1 MANLKFFRSATAP
14 AAAELGAIWFDS
26 TNKLLKVKN
35 ATDWEVY
42 DGGRN
47 VTDATFVNGLLTITK
62 ASGENVTLD
71 FKDVASASQTMKAFE
86 ALDTAV
92 ETAQSTANTGV
103 ANAATAKSAAEAA
116 QTTADSKIASV
127 TGDATVKA
135 ETVDHAVTLS
145 LATSDKG
152 NVKFTKDTDGLSANV
167 TIPAATVTGI
177 AADDKVLSLTD
188 KLVSATVSLEYGDA
202 VSEAL
207 TGKKAIKLLGKNG
220 TLISEIDASEF
231 IKDGMLDTVELV
243 KNPEGQTV
251 GTYLKLTWNTDSGKS
266 DPMFINVTDLID
278 VYTAGGGLNLN
289 GKEFSVNTD
298 TIATVEKATELA
310 NNAETAAKTHANGLK
325 ETIDAYTVNGKK
337 LSESPVVLDGSMIAV
352 GGTGA
357 HKTENLDTTVEDIY
371 GKISDAAAGG
381 VLSFGGQS
389 GDITLATAGTDNG
402 DVNLTM
408 TGKALSAS
416 IVGLGS
422 AAFTESSEYDTSGA
436 AAAVLGKSTDASTEK
451 TVYGAIALAN
461 EKATPSLVDE
471 KITAAGNNYATS
483 AQGTKADN
491 ALQLVSAS
499 GDDYITASAGAKAGN
514 SQTITVSTNV
524 QAVSSASASAKGL
537 AEASDVKNYVDNY
550 VSTTLAWASFE

>member
-26 TNKLLKVKN
+26 ANKLLKVKN

-47 VTDATFVNGLLTITK
+47 VIDATFVEGLLTITK
-62 ASGENVTLD
+62 ASGENVTLN

-92 ETAQSTANTGV
+92 KSAQSTADTGVKNAATAQSTA
-103 ANAATAKSAAEAA
+103 EAA
-116 QTTADSKIASV
+116 KTTADSKIASV
-127 TGDATVKA
+127 TGDTTVKA

-152 NVKFTKDTDGLSANV
+152 NVKFTQDTDGLSANV
-167 TIPAATVTGI
+167 TIPAATVTGV
-177 AADDKVLSLTD
+177 AANDKVLSLTN
-188 KLVSATVSLEYGDA
+188 KLVSATVGLGYGDA
-202 VSEAL
+202 TTEAL
-207 TGKKAIKLLGKNG
+207 NGKKAIKLLGKDG
-220 TLISEIDASEF
+220 VVISEIDASAF
-231 IKDGMLDTVELV
+231 IKDGMIQSVAFDTKTKHV
-243 KNPEGQTV
+243 TI
-251 GTYLKLTWNTDSGKS
+251 TFNTAAGKE
-266 DPMFINVTDLID
+266 PID
-278 VYTAGGGLNLN
+278 VDLSTLVDTYKAGTGLSLAND
-289 GKEFSVNTD
+289 GTFSVNTT

-310 NNAETAAKTHANGLK
+310 NAAELAAKTHANGLK
-325 ETIDAYTVNGKK
+325 ETIDAYTVNGKT
-337 LSESPVVLDGSMIAV
+337 LSGSPIILDGSMIAV

-357 HKTENLDTTVEDIY
+357 HKTANLDTTVEDIY
-371 GKISDAAAGG
+371 DKISDAAAGG

-389 GDITLATAGTDNG
+389 GDITLATAGTKNG
-402 DVNLTM
+402 DVNLKM

-422 AAFTESSEYDTSGA
+422 AAFTESSAYDAHGA
-436 AAAVLGKSTDASTEK
+436 AADVLGKSTDASTKK

-471 KITAAGNNYATS
+471 KITAAGTKYATA

-491 ALQLVSAS
+491 ALQSVSAS
-499 GDDYITASAGAKAGN
+499 GDDYITASAGAKANN
-514 SQTITVSTNV
+514 SQAITVSTKV

-537 AEASDVKNYVDNY
+537 AEASDVKNYVDNH

>member
-26 TNKLLKVKN
+26 ASKLLKVKN

-47 VTDATFVNGLLTITK
+47 VIDATFANGLLTITK

-71 FKDVASASQTMKAFE
+71 FKDVASASQTMKAFKE
-86 ALDTAV
+86 LDTAV
-92 ETAQSTANTGV
+92 KNAQSKADTGV
-103 ANAATAKSAAEAA
+103 ANAATAQSAAEAA

-127 TGDATVKA
+127 TGDTTVKA
-135 ETVDHAVTLS
+135 ETSVDHAVTLS
-145 LATSDKG
+145 LATSNKG
-152 NVKFTKDTDGLSANV
+152 NVKFTQDADGLSANV
-167 TIPAATVTGI
+167 TIPAATVTGV
-177 AADDKVLSLTD
+177 AANDKVLSLTN
-188 KLVSATVSLEYGDA
+188 KLVSATVGLDYGDA
-202 VSEAL
+202 TTEAL
-207 TGKKAIKLLGKNG
+207 NGKKAIKLVGKEG
-220 TLISEIDASEF
+220 VVISEIDASAF
-231 IKDGMLDTVELV
+231 IKDGMIQSVLFDTKTKHV
-243 KNPEGQTV
+243 TI
-251 GTYLKLTWNTDSGKS
+251 TFNTDAGSQ
-266 DPMFINVTDLID
+266 PID
-278 VYTAGGGLNLN
+278 VDLSTLVDTYKAGTGLSLAND
-289 GKEFSVNTD
+289 GTFSVNTT

-310 NNAETAAKTHANGLK
+310 NAAEQAAKTHANGLK
-325 ETIDAYTVNGKK
+325 ETIDAYTINGKR
-337 LSESPVVLDGSMIAV
+337 LSESPIVLDGSMIAV

-357 HKTENLDTTVEDIY
+357 HKTANLDTTVEDIY

-389 GDITLATAGTDNG
+389 GDITLATATKNG
-402 DVNLTM
+402 DVNFKM

-422 AAFTESSEYDTSGA
+422 AAFTESSAYDTKGA
-436 AAAVLGKSTDASTEK
+436 AAAVLGKSTDTSTKK

-471 KITAAGNNYATS
+471 KITAAGTKYATA

-491 ALQLVSAS
+491 ALQSVSAS

-537 AEASDVKNYVDNY
+537 AEASDVKNYVDNH

>member
-26 TNKLLKVKN
+26 ASKLLKVKN
-35 ATDWEVY
+35 ANDWEVY

-92 ETAQSTANTGV
+92 KNAQSKADTGV
-103 ANAATAKSAAEAA
+103 ANAATAQSAAEAA

-127 TGDATVKA
+127 TGDIIVKA
-135 ETVDHAVTLS
+135 ETSDHAVTLS

-167 TIPAATVTGI
+167 TIPAATVTGV
-177 AADDKVLSLTD
+177 AADDKVLSLTN
-188 KLVSATVSLEYGDA
+188 KLVSATVGLDYGDA
-202 VSEAL
+202 TTEAL
-207 TGKKAIKLLGKNG
+207 NGKKAIKLVGKEG
-220 TLISEIDASEF
+220 VVISEIDASAF
-231 IKDGMLDTVELV
+231 IKDGMIQSVAFDTKTKHV
-243 KNPEGQTV
+243 TI
-251 GTYLKLTWNTDSGKS
+251 TFNTDAGSK
-266 DPMFINVTDLID
+266 PID
-278 VYTAGGGLNLN
+278 VDLSTLVDTYKAGTGLSLAND
-289 GKEFSVNTD
+289 GTFSVNTT
-298 TIATVEKATELA
+298 TIATVENATTLA
-310 NNAETAAKTHANGLK
+310 NNAETAAKTHANQLK
-325 ETIDAYTVNGKK
+325 ETIDAYTVNGKTI
-337 LSESPVVLDGSMIAV
+337 SENPVLDGSMIAV

-357 HKTENLDTTVEDIY
+357 HKTANLDTTVEDIY
-371 GKISDAAAGG
+371 DKISDAAAGG

-389 GDITLATAGTDNG
+389 GDITLATAGTKNG
-402 DVNLTM
+402 DVNLKM

-422 AAFTESSEYDTSGA
+422 AAFTESSAYDTSGA
-436 AAAVLGKSTDASTEK
+436 AAAVLGKSTDKSTEK

-461 EKATPSLVDE
+461 EKATPGLVDE
-471 KITAAGNNYATS
+471 KITAAGTKYATA

-491 ALQLVSAS
+491 ALQSVSAS

-537 AEASDVKNYVDNY
+537 AEASDVKNYVDNH

>member
-47 VTDATFVNGLLTITK
+47 VIDATFVEGLLTITK
-62 ASGENVTLD
+62 ASGENVTLN

-92 ETAQSTANTGV
+92 KNAQSTAETGV
-103 ANAATAKSAAEAA
+103 ANAATAQSAAEAA

-127 TGDATVKA
+127 TGDTTVKA
-135 ETVDHAVTLS
+135 ETSVDHAVTLS

-152 NVKFTKDTDGLSANV
+152 NVKFTKDADGLSANV
-167 TIPAATVTGI
+167 TIPAATVTGV
-177 AADDKVLSLTD
+177 AANDKVLSLTN
-188 KLVSATVSLEYGDA
+188 KLVSATIGLDYGDA
-202 VSEAL
+202 TTEAL
-207 TGKKAIKLLGKNG
+207 KNKKAIKLVGKEG
-220 TLISEIDASEF
+220 VVISEIDASAF
-231 IKDGMLDTVELV
+231 IKDGMIQSVAFDTKTKHV
-243 KNPEGQTV
+243 TI
-251 GTYLKLTWNTDSGKS
+251 TFNTDAGREA
-266 DPMFINVTDLID
+266 ID
-278 VYTAGGGLNLN
+278 VDLSTLVDTYKAGTGLSLAND
-289 GKEFSVNTD
+289 GTFSVNTT
-298 TIATVEKATELA
+298 TIATVEKANELA
-310 NNAETAAKTHANGLK
+310 NAAEQAAKTHANGLK
-325 ETIDAYTVNGKK
+325 ENIDAYTVNGKPI
-337 LSESPVVLDGSMIAV
+337 SESPVLDGSMIAV

-357 HKTENLDTTVEDIY
+357 HKTANLDTTVEDIY

-389 GDITLATAGTDNG
+389 GDITLATAGTNDG
-402 DVNLTM
+402 DVNLKM

-422 AAFTESSEYDTSGA
+422 AAFTESSAYDTSGA
-436 AAAVLGKSTDASTEK
+436 AAAVLGKSTDKSTEK

-461 EKATPSLVDE
+461 EKATPGLVDE
-471 KITAAGNNYATS
+471 KITAAGTKYATS

-491 ALQLVSAS
+491 ALQSVSAS

-537 AEASDVKNYVDNY
+537 AEASDVKNYVDNH

>member
-26 TNKLLKVKN
+26 ASKLLKVKN

-47 VTDATFVNGLLTITK
+47 VIDATFVEGLLTITK

-92 ETAQSTANTGV
+92 KNAQSRADTGV
-103 ANAATAKSAAEAA
+103 TNAATAQSAAEAA

-127 TGDATVKA
+127 TGDTTVKA

-152 NVKFTKDTDGLSANV
+152 NVKFTQDTDGLSANV
-167 TIPAATVTGI
+167 TIPAATVTGV
-177 AADDKVLSLTD
+177 AAGDKVLSLTN
-188 KLVSATVSLEYGDA
+188 KLVSATVGLDYGDA
-202 VSEAL
+202 TTEAL
-207 TGKKAIKLLGKNG
+207 NGKKAIKLVGKEG
-220 TLISEIDASEF
+220 VVISEIDASAF
-231 IKDGMLDTVELV
+231 IKDGMIQSVAFDTKTKHV
-243 KNPEGQTV
+243 TI
-251 GTYLKLTWNTDSGKS
+251 TFNTDAGAK
-266 DPMFINVTDLID
+266 PID
-278 VYTAGGGLNLN
+278 VDLSTLVDTYKAGTGLSLAQD
-289 GKEFSVNTD
+289 GTFSVNTT
-298 TIATVEKATELA
+298 TIATVQKAAELA
-310 NNAETAAKTHANGLK
+310 NTAETTAKTHANGLK

-337 LSESPVVLDGSMIAV
+337 LSESPIVLDGSMIAV

-357 HKTENLDTTVEDIY
+357 HKTANLDTTVEDIY

-389 GDITLATAGTDNG
+389 GDITLATAGTKNG
-402 DVNLTM
+402 DVNLKM

-422 AAFTESSEYDTSGA
+422 AAFTESSAYDTHGA
-436 AAAVLGKSTDASTEK
+436 AAAVLGKSTDASTKK

-491 ALQLVSAS
+491 ALQSVSAS

-537 AEASDVKNYVDNY
+537 AEASDVKNYVDNH

>member
-47 VTDATFVNGLLTITK
+47 VIDATFVEGLLTITK

-71 FKDVASASQTMKAFE
+71 FKDVASASQTMKAFK

-92 ETAQSTANTGV
+92 KDAQSTADTGV
-103 ANAATAKSAAEAA
+103 ANAATAQSAAEAA

-127 TGDATVKA
+127 TGDTTVKA
-135 ETVDHAVTLS
+135 ETVNHAVTLS

-152 NVKFTKDTDGLSANV
+152 NVKFTQDTDGLSANV
-167 TIPAATVTGI
+167 TIPAATVTGV
-177 AADDKVLSLTD
+177 ASDDKVLSLTD
-188 KLVSATVSLEYGDA
+188 KLVSATVRLDYGDA
-202 VSEAL
+202 TTEAL
-207 TGKKAIKLLGKNG
+207 NGHKAIKLVGKEG
-220 TLISEIDASEF
+220 VVISEIDASAF
-231 IKDGMLDTVELV
+231 IKDGMIQSVLFDTKTKHV
-243 KNPEGQTV
+243 TI
-251 GTYLKLTWNTDSGKS
+251 TFNTDAGREA
-266 DPMFINVTDLID
+266 ID
-278 VYTAGGGLNLN
+278 VDLSTLVDTYKAGTGLSLAQD
-289 GKEFSVNTD
+289 GTFSVNTT
-298 TIATVEKATELA
+298 TIATVEKATDLA
-310 NNAETAAKTHANGLK
+310 NAAETAAKTHANGLK
-325 ETIDAYTVNGKK
+325 EAIDAYTVNGKPI
-337 LSESPVVLDGSMIAV
+337 SGSPVLNGSMIAV

-357 HKTENLDTTVEDIY
+357 HKTANLDTTVEDIY

-389 GDITLATAGTDNG
+389 GDITLATAGTNNG
-402 DVNLTM
+402 DVNLKM
-408 TGKALSAS
+408 IGKALSAS

-422 AAFTESSEYDTSGA
+422 AAFTESSAYDAKGA
-436 AAAVLGKSTDASTEK
+436 AADVLGKSTDASTEK

-461 EKATPSLVDE
+461 EKATPGLVDE
-471 KITAAGNNYATS
+471 KIAAAGNNYATS

-491 ALQLVSAS
+491 ALQSISAS
-499 GDDYITASAGAKAGN
+499 GDAYITASAGAKAGN
-514 SQTITVSTNV
+514 SQAITVSTNV

-537 AEASDVKNYVDNY
+537 AEASDVKNYVDNH

>member
-71 FKDVASASQTMKAFE
+71 FKDVASASQTMKAFKE
-86 ALDTAV
+86 LDTAV
-92 ETAQSTANTGV
+92 KNAQSTAETGV
-103 ANAATAKSAAEAA
+103 TNAATAQSAAEAA

-127 TGDATVKA
+127 TGDTTVKA

-152 NVKFTKDTDGLSANV
+152 NVKFTQDKDGLSANV
-167 TIPAATVTGI
+167 TIPAATVTGV
-177 AADDKVLSLTD
+177 AANDKVLSLTD
-188 KLVSATVSLEYGDA
+188 KLVSATIGLDYGNA
-202 VSEAL
+202 TTEAL
-207 TGKKAIKLLGKNG
+207 NGKKAIKLLGKEG
-220 TLISEIDASEF
+220 VVISEIDASAF
-231 IKDGMLDTVELV
+231 IKDGMIQSVAFDT
-243 KNPEGQTV
+243 QTKHV
-251 GTYLKLTWNTDSGKS
+251 TITFNTAAGRQ
-266 DPMFINVTDLID
+266 PID
-278 VYTAGGGLNLN
+278 VDLSTLVDTYKAGTGLSLAND
-289 GKEFSVNTD
+289 GTFSVNTT
-298 TIATVEKATELA
+298 TIATVEKANELA
-310 NNAETAAKTHANGLK
+310 NAAEQAAKTHANGLK
-325 ETIDAYTVNGKK
+325 ETIDAYTVNGKR

-357 HKTENLDTTVEDIY
+357 HKTANLDTTVEDIY

-389 GDITLATAGTDNG
+389 GDITLATAGTENG

-422 AAFTESSEYDTSGA
+422 AAFTESSAYDTKGA
-436 AAAVLGKSTDASTEK
+436 AADVLGKSTDTSTKK

-471 KITAAGNNYATS
+471 KITAAGTKYATA

-491 ALQLVSAS
+491 ALQSVSAS

-514 SQTITVSTNV
+514 SQTITVSTKV

-537 AEASDVKNYVDNY
+537 AEASDVKNYVDNH

>member
-26 TNKLLKVKN
+26 ASKLLKVKN

-47 VTDATFVNGLLTITK
+47 VIDATFVNGLLTITK

-71 FKDVASASQTMKAFE
+71 FKDVASASQTMKAFKE
-86 ALDTAV
+86 LDTAV
-92 ETAQSTANTGV
+92 KNAKSTADTGV
-103 ANAATAKSAAEAA
+103 ANAATAQSAAEAA

-127 TGDATVKA
+127 TGDTTVKA

-152 NVKFTKDTDGLSANV
+152 NVKFTKDADGLSANV
-167 TIPAATVTGI
+167 TIPAATVTGV
-177 AADDKVLSLTD
+177 AANDKVLSLTN
-188 KLVSATVSLEYGDA
+188 KLVSATVGLDYGDA
-202 VSEAL
+202 TTEAL
-207 TGKKAIKLLGKNG
+207 NGKKAIKLVGKEG
-220 TLISEIDASEF
+220 VVISEIDASAF
-231 IKDGMLDTVELV
+231 IKDGMIQSVAFDTKTKHV
-243 KNPEGQTV
+243 TI
-251 GTYLKLTWNTDSGKS
+251 TFNTDAGREA
-266 DPMFINVTDLID
+266 ID
-278 VYTAGGGLNLN
+278 VDLSTLVDTYKAGTGLSLAND
-289 GKEFSVNTD
+289 GTFSVNTT
-298 TIATVEKATELA
+298 TIATVEKANTLA
-310 NNAETAAKTHANGLK
+310 NAAEQAAKTHANQLK
-325 ETIDAYTVNGKK
+325 ETIDAYTVNGKR

-352 GGTGA
+352 GGTGT
-357 HKTENLDTTVEDIY
+357 HKTANLDTTVEDIY

-389 GDITLATAGTDNG
+389 GDITLATASTKNG
-402 DVNLTM
+402 DVNLKM

-422 AAFTESSEYDTSGA
+422 AAFTESSAYDAKGA
-436 AAAVLGKSTDASTEK
+436 AAAVLGKSTDKSTEK

-471 KITAAGNNYATS
+471 KITAAGTKYATA

-491 ALQLVSAS
+491 ALQSVSAS

-537 AEASDVKNYVDNY
+537 AEASDVKNYVDNH

>member
-47 VTDATFVNGLLTITK
+47 VIDATFVNGLLTITK

-92 ETAQSTANTGV
+92 KNAQSTAETGV
-103 ANAATAKSAAEAA
+103 ANAATAQSAAEAA

-127 TGDATVKA
+127 TGDTTVKA
-135 ETVDHAVTLS
+135 ETSVDHAVTLS

-152 NVKFTKDTDGLSANV
+152 NVKFTKDADGLSANV
-167 TIPAATVTGI
+167 TIPAATVTGV

-188 KLVSATVSLEYGDA
+188 KLVSATIGLDYGDA
-202 VSEAL
+202 TTEAL
-207 TGKKAIKLLGKNG
+207 KNKKAIKLVGKEG
-220 TLISEIDASEF
+220 VVISEIDASAF
-231 IKDGMLDTVELV
+231 IKDGMIQSVTFDA
-243 KNPEGQTV
+243 QTKHV
-251 GTYLKLTWNTDSGKS
+251 TITFNTDAGREA
-266 DPMFINVTDLID
+266 ID
-278 VYTAGGGLNLN
+278 VDLSTLVDTYKAGTGLSLAND
-289 GKEFSVNTD
+289 GTFSVNTT
-298 TIATVEKATELA
+298 TIATVENATTLA
-310 NNAETAAKTHANGLK
+310 NAAEQAAKTHANGLK
-325 ETIDAYTVNGKK
+325 ENIDAYTVNGKPI
-337 LSESPVVLDGSMIAV
+337 SESPVLDGSMIAV

-357 HKTENLDTTVEDIY
+357 HKTANLDTTVEDIY

-389 GDITLATAGTDNG
+389 GDITLATASTNHG

-436 AAAVLGKSTDASTEK
+436 AAAVLGKSTDTSTEK

-461 EKATPSLVDE
+461 EKATPGLVDE

-491 ALQLVSAS
+491 ALQSVSAS

-537 AEASDVKNYVDNY
+537 AEASDVKNYVDNH

>member
-1 MANLKFFRSATAP
+1 MANLKFFRSATTP

-26 TNKLLKVKN
+26 ANKLLKVKN

-47 VTDATFVNGLLTITK
+47 VIDATFVEGLLTITK

-86 ALDTAV
+86 ALNTAV
-92 ETAQSTANTGV
+92 KSAQSKADTGV
-103 ANAATAKSAAEAA
+103 ANAATAQSTAEAA

-127 TGDATVKA
+127 TGDTTVKA

-152 NVKFTKDTDGLSANV
+152 NVKFTQDTDGLSANV
-167 TIPAATVTGI
+167 TIPAATVTGV

-188 KLVSATVSLEYGDA
+188 KLVSATVGLDYGNA
-202 VSEAL
+202 TTEAL
-207 TGKKAIKLLGKNG
+207 ANKKAIKLVGKEG
-220 TLISEIDASEF
+220 VVISEIDASAF
-231 IKDGMLDTVELV
+231 IKDGMIQSVLF
-243 KNPEGQTV
+243 NPETKHV
-251 GTYLKLTWNTDSGKS
+251 TITFNTDAGTE
-266 DPMFINVTDLID
+266 PID
-278 VYTAGGGLNLN
+278 VDLSTLVDTYKAGTGLSLAND
-289 GKEFSVNTD
+289 GTFSVNTT
-298 TIATVEKATELA
+298 TIATVEKATDLA
-310 NNAETAAKTHANGLK
+310 NAAELAAKTHANGLK
-325 ETIDAYTVNGKK
+325 ENIDAYTVNGKPI
-337 LSESPVVLDGSMIAV
+337 SGSPILDGSMIAV

-357 HKTENLDTTVEDIY
+357 HKTANLDTTVEDIY

-389 GDITLATAGTDNG
+389 GDITLAAVGAENG
-402 DVNLTM
+402 KVNLKM
-408 TGKALSAS
+408 TGKELSAS

-422 AAFTESSEYDTSGA
+422 AAFTESSAYDAKGA
-436 AAAVLGKSTDASTEK
+436 AAAVLGKSTDTSTEK

-461 EKATPSLVDE
+461 EKATPGLVDE

-491 ALQLVSAS
+491 ALQSVSAS

-514 SQTITVSTNV
+514 SQTITVSTKV

-537 AEASDVKNYVDNY
+537 AEASDVKNYVDNH

>member
-92 ETAQSTANTGV
+92 KNAQSKADTGV
-103 ANAATAKSAAEAA
+103 TNAATAQSAAEAA
-116 QTTADSKIASV
+116 QTTADSKVASV
-127 TGDATVKA
+127 TGDTTVKA

-152 NVKFTKDTDGLSANV
+152 NVKFTKDADGLSANV
-167 TIPAATVTGI
+167 TIPAATVTGV
-177 AADDKVLSLTD
+177 AANDKVLSLTD
-188 KLVSATVSLEYGDA
+188 KLVSATIGLDYGDA
-202 VSEAL
+202 TTEAL
-207 TGKKAIKLLGKNG
+207 NGHKAIKLLGKDG
-220 TLISEIDASEF
+220 VVISEIDASAF
-231 IKDGMLDTVELV
+231 IKDGMIQSVAFDTKTKHV
-243 KNPEGQTV
+243 TI
-251 GTYLKLTWNTDSGKS
+251 TFNTDAGREA
-266 DPMFINVTDLID
+266 ID
-278 VYTAGGGLNLN
+278 VDLSTLVDTYKAGTGLSLAND
-289 GKEFSVNTD
+289 GTFSVDTT
-298 TIATVEKATELA
+298 TIATVEKATTLA
-310 NNAETAAKTHANGLK
+310 NAAETAAKTHANGLK

-337 LSESPVVLDGSMIAV
+337 LSGSPIVLDGSMIAV

-357 HKTENLDTTVEDIY
+357 HKTANLDTTVEDIY

-389 GDITLATAGTDNG
+389 GDITLATAGTNDG

-422 AAFTESSEYDTSGA
+422 AAFTESSAYDAHGA
-436 AAAVLGKSTDASTEK
+436 AAAVLGKSTDTSTEK
-451 TVYGAIALAN
+451 TVYGAISLAN
-461 EKATPSLVDE
+461 EKATPGLVDE
-471 KITAAGNNYATS
+471 KITAAGTKYATA

-491 ALQLVSAS
+491 ALQSVSAS

-537 AEASDVKNYVDNY
+537 AEASDVKNYVDNH

>member
-26 TNKLLKVKN
+26 ASKLLKVKN

-47 VTDATFVNGLLTITK
+47 VIDATFVNGLLTITK
-62 ASGENVTLD
+62 ASGENVTLN
-71 FKDVASASQTMKAFE
+71 FKDVASASETMKAFE

-92 ETAQSTANTGV
+92 KNAKSTADTGV
-103 ANAATAKSAAEAA
+103 ANAATAQSAAEAA

-127 TGDATVKA
+127 TGDTTVKA

-152 NVKFTKDTDGLSANV
+152 NVKFTKDADGLSANV
-167 TIPAATVTGI
+167 TIPAATVTGV
-177 AADDKVLSLTD
+177 AANDKVLSLTN
-188 KLVSATVSLEYGDA
+188 KLVSATIGLDYGDA
-202 VSEAL
+202 TTEAL
-207 TGKKAIKLLGKNG
+207 NGKKAIKLLGKEG
-220 TLISEIDASEF
+220 VVISEIDASAF
-231 IKDGMLDTVELV
+231 IKDGMIQSVAFDTKTKHV
-243 KNPEGQTV
+243 TI
-251 GTYLKLTWNTDSGKS
+251 TFNTDAGREA
-266 DPMFINVTDLID
+266 ID
-278 VYTAGGGLNLN
+278 VDLSTLVDTYKAGTGLSLAQD
-289 GKEFSVNTD
+289 GTFSVNTT
-298 TIATVEKATELA
+298 TIATVEKANELA
-310 NNAETAAKTHANGLK
+310 NAAETAAKTHANQLK
-325 ETIDAYTVNGKK
+325 ETIDAYTVNGKR
-337 LSESPVVLDGSMIAV
+337 LSESPIVLDGSMIAV

-357 HKTENLDTTVEDIY
+357 HKTANLDTTVEDIY

-389 GDITLATAGTDNG
+389 GDITLATASTKNG

-422 AAFTESSEYDTSGA
+422 AAFTESSAYDAKGA
-436 AAAVLGKSTDASTEK
+436 AAAILGKSTDASTKK

-471 KITAAGNNYATS
+471 KITAAGNKYATS

-491 ALQLVSAS
+491 ALQSVSAS
-499 GDDYITASAGAKAGN
+499 GDDYITASAGAKANN
-514 SQTITVSTNV
+514 SQAITVSTKV

-537 AEASDVKNYVDNY
+537 AEASDVKNYVDNH

>member
-47 VTDATFVNGLLTITK
+47 VIDATFVEGLLTITK

-71 FKDVASASQTMKAFE
+71 FKDVASASQTMKAFKE
-86 ALDTAV
+86 LDTAV
-92 ETAQSTANTGV
+92 KNAQSRADTGV
-103 ANAATAKSAAEAA
+103 ANAATAQSAAEAA

-127 TGDATVKA
+127 TGDTTVKA
-135 ETVDHAVTLS
+135 ETSDHAVTLS

-152 NVKFTKDTDGLSANV
+152 NVKFTKDADGLSANV
-167 TIPAATVTGI
+167 TIPAATVTGV
-177 AADDKVLSLTD
+177 AANDKVLSLTN
-188 KLVSATVSLEYGDA
+188 KLVSATIGLDYGDA
-202 VSEAL
+202 TTEAL
-207 TGKKAIKLLGKNG
+207 NGKKAIKLVGKEG
-220 TLISEIDASEF
+220 VVISEIDASAF
-231 IKDGMLDTVELV
+231 IKDGMIQSVAFDT
-243 KNPEGQTV
+243 QTKHV
-251 GTYLKLTWNTDSGKS
+251 TITFNTDAGH
-266 DPMFINVTDLID
+266 DAID
-278 VYTAGGGLNLN
+278 VDLSTLVDTYKAGTGLSLAQD
-289 GKEFSVNTD
+289 GTFSVNTT

-310 NNAETAAKTHANGLK
+310 NNAESAAKTHANGLK
-325 ETIDAYTVNGKK
+325 ENIDAYTVNGKTISK
-337 LSESPVVLDGSMIAV
+337 NPVLDGSMIAV

-357 HKTENLDTTVEDIY
+357 HSTANLDTTVEDIY

-422 AAFTESSEYDTSGA
+422 AAFTESSAYDTKGA
-436 AAAVLGKSTDASTEK
+436 AAAVLGKSTDKSTEK

-461 EKATPSLVDE
+461 EKATPGLVDE
-471 KITAAGNNYATS
+471 KITAAGNNYATA

-491 ALQLVSAS
+491 ALQSVSAS
-499 GDDYITASAGAKAGN
+499 GDDYITASAGAKANN
-514 SQTITVSTNV
+514 SQAITVSTKI

-537 AEASDVKNYVDNY
+537 AEASDVKNYVDNH

>member
-26 TNKLLKVKN
+26 ANKLLKVKN

-47 VTDATFVNGLLTITK
+47 VIDATFVEGLLTITK
-62 ASGENVTLD
+62 ASGENVTLN

-92 ETAQSTANTGV
+92 KNAQSTAETGV
-103 ANAATAKSAAEAA
+103 ANAATAQSAAEAA
-116 QTTADSKIASV
+116 QTTADSKVASV
-127 TGDATVKA
+127 TGDTTVKA

-167 TIPAATVTGI
+167 TIPAATVTGV

-188 KLVSATVSLEYGDA
+188 KLVSATVGLGYGDA
-202 VSEAL
+202 TTEAL
-207 TGKKAIKLLGKNG
+207 NGKKAIKLLGKDG
-220 TLISEIDASEF
+220 VVISEIDASAF
-231 IKDGMLDTVELV
+231 IKDGMIQSVAFDTETKHVAI
-243 KNPEGQTV
+243 TF
-251 GTYLKLTWNTDSGKS
+251 NTDAGREA
-266 DPMFINVTDLID
+266 ID
-278 VYTAGGGLNLN
+278 VDLSTLVDTYKAGTGLSLATD
-289 GKEFSVNTD
+289 GTFSVNTT
-298 TIATVEKATELA
+298 TIATVEKATVLA
-310 NNAETAAKTHANGLK
+310 NAAEQAAKTHANELK
-325 ETIDAYTVNGKK
+325 ETIGAYTVNGKPI
-337 LSESPVVLDGSMIAV
+337 SGSPVLDGSMIAV

-357 HKTENLDTTVEDIY
+357 HKTANLDTTVEDIY

-389 GDITLATAGTDNG
+389 GDITLATAGTENG
-402 DVNLTM
+402 DVNLKM

-422 AAFTESSEYDTSGA
+422 AAFTESSAYDAHGA
-436 AAAVLGKSTDASTEK
+436 ADAVLGKSTDVSTKK

-471 KITAAGNNYATS
+471 KIAAAGNNYATS

-491 ALQLVSAS
+491 ALQSVSAS
-499 GDDYITASAGAKAGN
+499 GDNYITASAGAKADN

-537 AEASDVKNYVDNY
+537 AEASDVKNYVDTH

>member
-26 TNKLLKVKN
+26 ASKLLKVKN

-47 VTDATFVNGLLTITK
+47 VIDATFANGLLTITK

-86 ALDTAV
+86 ALDTAIKS
-92 ETAQSTANTGV
+92 AQSKADTGV
-103 ANAATAKSAAEAA
+103 ANAATAQSTAEAA

-127 TGDATVKA
+127 TGDTTVKA
-135 ETVDHAVTLS
+135 ETSVDHAVTLS

-152 NVKFTKDTDGLSANV
+152 NVKFTKDADGLSANV
-167 TIPAATVTGI
+167 TIPAATVTGV
-177 AADDKVLSLTD
+177 AADDKILSLTN
-188 KLVSATVSLEYGDA
+188 KLVSATVGLDYGDA
-202 VSEAL
+202 TTEAL
-207 TGKKAIKLLGKNG
+207 NGKKAIKLVGKEG
-220 TLISEIDASEF
+220 VVISEIDASAF
-231 IKDGMLDTVELV
+231 IKDGMIQSVLFDTKTKHV
-243 KNPEGQTV
+243 TI
-251 GTYLKLTWNTDSGKS
+251 TFNTAAGRQ
-266 DPMFINVTDLID
+266 PID
-278 VYTAGGGLNLN
+278 VDLSTLVDTYKAGTGLSLAND
-289 GKEFSVNTD
+289 GTFSVNTT
-298 TIATVEKATELA
+298 TIATVEKATKLA
-310 NNAETAAKTHANGLK
+310 NAAEQAAKTHANGLK
-325 ETIDAYTVNGKK
+325 ENIDAYTINGKTISK
-337 LSESPVVLDGSMIAV
+337 SPVLDGSMIAV

-357 HKTENLDTTVEDIY
+357 HKTANLDTTVEDIY

-389 GDITLATAGTDNG
+389 GDITLATAGAENG

-422 AAFTESSEYDTSGA
+422 AAFTESSAYDTSGA
-436 AAAVLGKSTDASTEK
+436 AAAVLGKSTDTSTEK

-461 EKATPSLVDE
+461 EKATPGLVDE
-471 KITAAGNNYATS
+471 KITAAGTKYATA

-491 ALQLVSAS
+491 ALQSVSAS

-537 AEASDVKNYVDNY
+537 AEASDVKNYVDNH

>member
-47 VTDATFVNGLLTITK
+47 VIDATFVEGLLTITK

-92 ETAQSTANTGV
+92 KNAQSTAETGV
-103 ANAATAKSAAEAA
+103 ANAATAQSAAEAA

-127 TGDATVKA
+127 TGDITVKA

-152 NVKFTKDTDGLSANV
+152 NVKFTQDADGLSANV
-167 TIPAATVTGI
+167 TIPAATVTGV
-177 AADDKVLSLTD
+177 AANDKVLSLTN
-188 KLVSATVSLEYGDA
+188 KLVSATVGLDYGDA
-202 VSEAL
+202 TTEAL
-207 TGKKAIKLLGKNG
+207 NGKKAIKLVGKEG
-220 TLISEIDASEF
+220 VVISEIDASAF
-231 IKDGMLDTVELV
+231 IKDGMIQSVAFDTKTKHV
-243 KNPEGQTV
+243 TI
-251 GTYLKLTWNTDSGKS
+251 TFNTDAGSK
-266 DPMFINVTDLID
+266 PID
-278 VYTAGGGLNLN
+278 VDLSTLVDTYKAGTGLSLAND
-289 GKEFSVNTD
+289 GTFSVNTT

-310 NNAETAAKTHANGLK
+310 NAAEQAAKTHANGLK
-325 ETIDAYTVNGKK
+325 EAIDAYTVNGKR

-357 HKTENLDTTVEDIY
+357 HKTANLDTTVEDIY

-389 GDITLATAGTDNG
+389 GDITLATAGTENG

-422 AAFTESSEYDTSGA
+422 AAFTESSAYDTKGA
-436 AAAVLGKSTDASTEK
+436 AAAVLGKSTDKSTEK

-461 EKATPSLVDE
+461 EKATPGLVDE
-471 KITAAGNNYATS
+471 KITAAGTKYATA

-491 ALQLVSAS
+491 ALQSVSAS

-537 AEASDVKNYVDNY
+537 AEASDVKNYVDNH

>member
-47 VTDATFVNGLLTITK
+47 IIDATFVNGLLTITK

-71 FKDVASASQTMKAFE
+71 FKDVASASQTMKAFA

-92 ETAQSTANTGV
+92 KDAKSTADTGV
-103 ANAATAKSAAEAA
+103 ANAATAQSAAEAA

-127 TGDATVKA
+127 TGDTTVTA
-135 ETVDHAVTLS
+135 ETSVDHAVTLS

-152 NVKFTKDTDGLSANV
+152 NVKFTQDGDGLSANV

-188 KLVSATVSLEYGDA
+188 KLVSATIGLDYGDA
-202 VSEAL
+202 TTEAL
-207 TGKKAIKLLGKNG
+207 NGQKAIKLVGKEG
-220 TLISEIDASEF
+220 VVISEIDASAF
-231 IKDGMLDTVELV
+231 IKDGMIESVEF
-243 KNPEGQTV
+243 
-251 GTYLKLTWNTDSGKS
+251 NTETK
-266 DPMFINVTDLID
+266 NVTITFNTAAGREPID
-278 VYTAGGGLNLN
+278 VDLSTLVDTYKAGTGLSLAQD
-289 GKEFSVNTD
+289 GTFSVNTT
-298 TIATVEKATELA
+298 TIATVENATTLA
-310 NNAETAAKTHANGLK
+310 NAAEQAAKTHANELK
-325 ETIDAYTVNGKK
+325 GTIDAYTVNGKTI
-337 LSESPVVLDGSMIAV
+337 SENPVLDGSMIAV

-357 HKTENLDTTVEDIY
+357 HKTANLDTTVEDIY
-371 GKISDAAAGG
+371 GKISAAAAGG

-389 GDITLATAGTDNG
+389 GDITLATAGTEDG

-422 AAFTESSEYDTSGA
+422 AAFTESSAYDTKGA
-436 AAAVLGKSTDASTEK
+436 AAAVLGKSTDKSTEK
-451 TVYGAIALAN
+451 TVYGAISLAN
-461 EKATPSLVDE
+461 EKATPGLVDE
-471 KITAAGNNYATS
+471 KITAAGNNYATA

-491 ALQLVSAS
+491 ALQSVSAS

-514 SQTITVSTNV
+514 SQTITVSTKV

-537 AEASDVKNYVDNY
+537 AEASDVKNYVDNH

>member
-26 TNKLLKVKN
+26 ASKLLKVKN

-47 VTDATFVNGLLTITK
+47 VIDATFVEGLLTITK

-92 ETAQSTANTGV
+92 KNAQSKADTGV
-103 ANAATAKSAAEAA
+103 TNAATAQSAAEAA
-116 QTTADSKIASV
+116 QTTADSKVASV
-127 TGDATVKA
+127 TGDTTVKA

-152 NVKFTKDTDGLSANV
+152 NVKFTKDADGLSANV
-167 TIPAATVTGI
+167 TIPAATVTGV
-177 AADDKVLSLTD
+177 AANDKVLSLTD
-188 KLVSATVSLEYGDA
+188 KLVSATIGLDYGDA
-202 VSEAL
+202 TTEAL
-207 TGKKAIKLLGKNG
+207 ANKKAIKLIGKEG
-220 TLISEIDASEF
+220 VVISEIDASAF
-231 IKDGMLDTVELV
+231 IKDGMIQSVEFDT
-243 KNPEGQTV
+243 QTKHV
-251 GTYLKLTWNTDSGKS
+251 TITFNTDAGTS
-266 DPMFINVTDLID
+266 PID
-278 VYTAGGGLNLN
+278 VDLSTLVDTYKAGTGLSLANN
-289 GKEFSVNTD
+289 GTFSVDTT
-298 TIATVEKATELA
+298 TIATVEKATTLA
-310 NNAETAAKTHANGLK
+310 NAAETAAKTHANGLK
-325 ETIDAYTVNGKK
+325 ETIDAYTVNGKR

-352 GGTGA
+352 GGTGT

-371 GKISDAAAGG
+371 GKISAAAAGG

-389 GDITLATAGTDNG
+389 GDITLATAGTNDG

-422 AAFTESSEYDTSGA
+422 AAFTESSAYDAHGA
-436 AAAVLGKSTDASTEK
+436 AAAVLGKSTDKSTEK

-461 EKATPSLVDE
+461 EKATPGLVDE
-471 KITAAGNNYATS
+471 KITAAGTKYATA

-491 ALQLVSAS
+491 ALQSVSAS

-537 AEASDVKNYVDNY
+537 AEASDVKNYVDNH

>member
-47 VTDATFVNGLLTITK
+47 VIDATFVNSLLTITK

-71 FKDVASASQTMKAFE
+71 FKDVASASQTMKAFG
-86 ALDTAV
+86 ALVTAV
-92 ETAQSTANTGV
+92 KNAQSTADTGV
-103 ANAATAKSAAEAA
+103 ANAATAQSTAEAA
-116 QTTADSKIASV
+116 QTTADSKVASV
-127 TGDATVKA
+127 TGDTTVKA

-152 NVKFTKDTDGLSANV
+152 NVKFTKDADGLSANV
-167 TIPAATVTGI
+167 TIPAATVTGV

-188 KLVSATVSLEYGDA
+188 KLVSATIGLDYGDA
-202 VSEAL
+202 TTEAL
-207 TGKKAIKLLGKNG
+207 NGKKAIKLVGKEG
-220 TLISEIDASEF
+220 VVISEIDASAF
-231 IKDGMLDTVELV
+231 IKDGMIQSVAFDTKTKHV
-243 KNPEGQTV
+243 TI
-251 GTYLKLTWNTDSGKS
+251 TFNTDAGREA
-266 DPMFINVTDLID
+266 ID
-278 VYTAGGGLNLN
+278 VDLSTLVDTYKAGTGLSLAND
-289 GKEFSVNTD
+289 GTFSVNTT
-298 TIATVEKATELA
+298 TIATVEKATDLA
-310 NNAETAAKTHANGLK
+310 NAAEQAAKTHANGLK
-325 ETIDAYTVNGKK
+325 ETIDAYTVNGKR
-337 LSESPVVLDGSMIAV
+337 LSESPVVLDGSMIEV

-357 HKTENLDTTVEDIY
+357 HKTANLDTTVEDIY

-389 GDITLATAGTDNG
+389 GDITLATAGTENG
-402 DVNLTM
+402 DVNLKM

-422 AAFTESSEYDTSGA
+422 AAFTESSAYDAHGA
-436 AAAVLGKSTDASTEK
+436 AAAVLGKSTDASTKK

-471 KITAAGNNYATS
+471 KITAAGTKYATA

-491 ALQLVSAS
+491 ALQSVSAS

-537 AEASDVKNYVDNY
+537 AEASDVKNYVDNH

>member
-47 VTDATFVNGLLTITK
+47 VIDATFVNGLLTITK
-62 ASGENVTLD
+62 ASGENVTLN

-92 ETAQSTANTGV
+92 KNAQSTAETGV
-103 ANAATAKSAAEAA
+103 ANAATAQSTAEAA

-127 TGDATVKA
+127 TGDTIVKA
-135 ETVDHAVTLS
+135 ETSVDHAVTLS

-152 NVKFTKDTDGLSANV
+152 NVKFTKDDDGLSANV
-167 TIPAATVTGI
+167 TIPAATVTGV

-188 KLVSATVSLEYGDA
+188 KLVSATIGLDYGDA
-202 VSEAL
+202 TTEAL
-207 TGKKAIKLLGKNG
+207 NGQKAIKLVGKEG
-220 TLISEIDASEF
+220 VVISEIDASAF
-231 IKDGMLDTVELV
+231 IKDGMIESVAFDTKTKHV
-243 KNPEGQTV
+243 TI
-251 GTYLKLTWNTDSGKS
+251 TFNTAAGRQ
-266 DPMFINVTDLID
+266 PID
-278 VYTAGGGLNLN
+278 VDLSTLVDTYKAGTGLSLAND
-289 GKEFSVNTD
+289 GTFSVNTT
-298 TIATVEKATELA
+298 TIATVEKATTLA
-310 NNAETAAKTHANGLK
+310 NAAEQAAKTHANQLK
-325 ETIDAYTVNGKK
+325 ETIDAYTVNGKR

-357 HKTENLDTTVEDIY
+357 HKTANLDTTVEDIY

-389 GDITLATAGTDNG
+389 GDITLATAGTKNG

-422 AAFTESSEYDTSGA
+422 AAFTESSAYDTSGA
-436 AAAVLGKSTDASTEK
+436 AAAVLGKSTDKSTEK

-461 EKATPSLVDE
+461 EKATPGLVDE

-491 ALQLVSAS
+491 ALQSVSAS

-514 SQTITVSTNV
+514 SQTITVSTKV

-537 AEASDVKNYVDNY
+537 AEASDVKNYVDNH

>member
-26 TNKLLKVKN
+26 ASKLLKVKN

-47 VTDATFVNGLLTITK
+47 VIDATFVNGLLTITK

-92 ETAQSTANTGV
+92 KNAKSTADTGV
-103 ANAATAKSAAEAA
+103 ANAATAQSTAEAA
-116 QTTADSKIASV
+116 KTTADSKIASV
-127 TGDATVKA
+127 TGDTTVKA
-135 ETVDHAVTLS
+135 ETSVDHAVTLS

-152 NVKFTKDTDGLSANV
+152 NVKFTQDADGLSANV
-167 TIPAATVTGI
+167 TIPAATVTGV
-177 AADDKVLSLTD
+177 AADDKVLSLTN
-188 KLVSATVSLEYGDA
+188 KLVSATVGLDYGDA
-202 VSEAL
+202 TTEAL
-207 TGKKAIKLLGKNG
+207 NGKKAIKLVGKEG
-220 TLISEIDASEF
+220 VVISEIDASAF
-231 IKDGMLDTVELV
+231 IKDGMIQSVAFDTKTKHV
-243 KNPEGQTV
+243 TI
-251 GTYLKLTWNTDSGKS
+251 TFNTDAGTS
-266 DPMFINVTDLID
+266 PID
-278 VYTAGGGLNLN
+278 VDLSTLVDTYKAGTGLSLAND
-289 GKEFSVNTD
+289 GTFSVNTT

-310 NNAETAAKTHANGLK
+310 NAAEQAAKTHANGLK
-325 ETIDAYTVNGKK
+325 ETIDAYTVNGKS
-337 LSESPVVLDGSMIAV
+337 LSESTIVLDGSMIAV

-357 HKTENLDTTVEDIY
+357 HKTANLDTTVEDIY

-422 AAFTESSEYDTSGA
+422 AAFTESSAYDAHGA
-436 AAAVLGKSTDASTEK
+436 AAAVLGKSTDASTKK

-461 EKATPSLVDE
+461 EKATPGLVDE

-491 ALQLVSAS
+491 ALQSVSAS
-499 GDDYITASAGAKAGN
+499 GDNYITASAGAKAGN

-537 AEASDVKNYVDNY
+537 AEASDVKNYVDNH

>member
-26 TNKLLKVKN
+26 ASKLLKVKN

-47 VTDATFVNGLLTITK
+47 VIDATFVEGLLTITK

-71 FKDVASASQTMKAFE
+71 FKDVASASQTMKAFKE
-86 ALDTAV
+86 LDTAV
-92 ETAQSTANTGV
+92 KDAKSTADTGV
-103 ANAATAKSAAEAA
+103 ANAATAQSAAEAA

-127 TGDATVKA
+127 TGNTTVKA

-145 LATSDKG
+145 LATSNKG
-152 NVKFTKDTDGLSANV
+152 NVKFTQDTNGLSANV
-167 TIPAATVTGI
+167 TIPAATVTGV
-177 AADDKVLSLTD
+177 AADDKVLSLTN
-188 KLVSATVSLEYGDA
+188 KLVSATIGLDYGDA
-202 VSEAL
+202 TTEAL
-207 TGKKAIKLLGKNG
+207 NGKKAIKLLGKEG
-220 TLISEIDASEF
+220 VVISEIDASAF
-231 IKDGMLDTVELV
+231 IKDGMIQSVAFDTKTKHV
-243 KNPEGQTV
+243 TI
-251 GTYLKLTWNTDSGKS
+251 TFNTDAGREA
-266 DPMFINVTDLID
+266 ID
-278 VYTAGGGLNLN
+278 VDLSTLVDTYKAGTGLSLAND
-289 GKEFSVNTD
+289 GTFSVNTT
-298 TIATVEKATELA
+298 TIATVEKATTLA
-310 NNAETAAKTHANGLK
+310 NAAEQAAKTHANSLK
-325 ETIDAYTVNGKK
+325 ETIDAYTVNGKR

-357 HKTENLDTTVEDIY
+357 HKTANLDTTVEDIY
-371 GKISDAAAGG
+371 GKISDAAASG

-389 GDITLATAGTDNG
+389 GDITLATASTKNG
-402 DVNLTM
+402 DVNLKM

-422 AAFTESSEYDTSGA
+422 AAFTESSAYDATGA
-436 AAAVLGKSTDASTEK
+436 AAAVLGKSTDKSTEK

-461 EKATPSLVDE
+461 EKATPGLVDE
-471 KITAAGNNYATS
+471 KITAAGTKYATA

-491 ALQLVSAS
+491 ALQSVSAS

-537 AEASDVKNYVDNY
+537 AEASDVKNYVDNH

>member
-47 VTDATFVNGLLTITK
+47 VIDATFVNGLLTITK

-92 ETAQSTANTGV
+92 KDAKSTADTGV
-103 ANAATAKSAAEAA
+103 ANAATAQSAAEAA
-116 QTTADSKIASV
+116 QTTADSKVASV
-127 TGDATVKA
+127 TGDTTVKA

-152 NVKFTKDTDGLSANV
+152 NVKFTQDADGLSANV
-167 TIPAATVTGI
+167 TIPAATVTGV
-177 AADDKVLSLTD
+177 AANDKVLSLTN
-188 KLVSATVSLEYGDA
+188 KLVSATVGLDYGDA
-202 VSEAL
+202 TTEAL
-207 TGKKAIKLLGKNG
+207 NGKKAIKLVGKEG
-220 TLISEIDASEF
+220 VVISEIDASAF
-231 IKDGMLDTVELV
+231 IKDGMIQSVAFDTKTKHV
-243 KNPEGQTV
+243 TI
-251 GTYLKLTWNTDSGKS
+251 TFNTAAGKE
-266 DPMFINVTDLID
+266 PID
-278 VYTAGGGLNLN
+278 VDLSTLVDTYKAGTGLSLAQD
-289 GKEFSVNTD
+289 GTFSVNTT

-310 NNAETAAKTHANGLK
+310 NAAEQAAKTHANGLK
-325 ETIDAYTVNGKK
+325 EAIDAYTVNGKT
-337 LSESPVVLDGSMIAV
+337 LSGSPVVLDGSMIEV

-357 HKTENLDTTVEDIY
+357 HKTANLDTTVEDIY
-371 GKISDAAAGG
+371 GKISAAAASG

-389 GDITLATAGTDNG
+389 GDITLATAGTKNG
-402 DVNLTM
+402 DVNLKM

-422 AAFTESSEYDTSGA
+422 AAFTESSAYDAHGA
-436 AAAVLGKSTDASTEK
+436 AAAVLGKSSDKATEK

-461 EKATPSLVDE
+461 EKATPGLVDE
-471 KITAAGNNYATS
+471 KITAAGTKYATA

-491 ALQLVSAS
+491 ALQSISAS
-499 GDDYITASAGAKAGN
+499 GDAYITASAGAKAGN
-514 SQTITVSTNV
+514 SQAITVSTNV

-537 AEASDVKNYVDNY
+537 AEASDVKNYVDNH

>member
-47 VTDATFVNGLLTITK
+47 VIDATFVEGLLTITK

-71 FKDVASASQTMKAFE
+71 FKDVASASQTMKAFA

-92 ETAQSTANTGV
+92 KNAQSKADTGV
-103 ANAATAKSAAEAA
+103 ANAATAQSTAEAA

-127 TGDATVKA
+127 TGNTTVKA
-135 ETVDHAVTLS
+135 ETSVDHAVTLS

-152 NVKFTKDTDGLSANV
+152 NVKFTQDADGLSANV
-167 TIPAATVTGI
+167 TIPAATVTGV
-177 AADDKVLSLTD
+177 AANDKVLSLTD
-188 KLVSATVSLEYGDA
+188 KLVSATIGLGYGDA
-202 VSEAL
+202 TTEAL
-207 TGKKAIKLLGKNG
+207 KDRKAIKLLGKDG
-220 TLISEIDASEF
+220 VVISEIDASAF
-231 IKDGMLDTVELV
+231 IKDGMIQSVAFDTKTKHV
-243 KNPEGQTV
+243 TI
-251 GTYLKLTWNTDSGKS
+251 TFNTDAGREA
-266 DPMFINVTDLID
+266 ID
-278 VYTAGGGLNLN
+278 VDLSTLVDTYKAGTGLSLAQD
-289 GKEFSVNTD
+289 GTFSVNTT

-310 NNAETAAKTHANGLK
+310 NAAEQAAKTHANGLK
-325 ETIDAYTVNGKK
+325 ENIDAYTVNGKTI
-337 LSESPVVLDGSMIAV
+337 SENPVLDGSMIAV

-357 HKTENLDTTVEDIY
+357 HKTANLDTTVEDIY

-389 GDITLATAGTDNG
+389 GDITLATAGTNNG
-402 DVNLTM
+402 DVNLKM

-436 AAAVLGKSTDASTEK
+436 AAAVLGKSTDASTKK

-471 KITAAGNNYATS
+471 KITAAGTKYATA

-491 ALQLVSAS
+491 ALQSVSAS

-514 SQTITVSTNV
+514 SQTITVSTKV

-537 AEASDVKNYVDNY
+537 AEASDVKNYVDNH

>member
-14 AAAELGAIWFDS
+14 TAAELGAIWFDS
-26 TNKLLKVKN
+26 ASKLLKVKN

-47 VTDATFVNGLLTITK
+47 VIDATFVEGLLTITK
-62 ASGENVTLD
+62 ASGENVTLN

-92 ETAQSTANTGV
+92 KNAQSKADTGV
-103 ANAATAKSAAEAA
+103 ANAATAQSAAEAA
-116 QTTADSKIASV
+116 QTTANSKIASV
-127 TGDATVKA
+127 TGDITVKA

-152 NVKFTKDTDGLSANV
+152 NVKFTQDTNGLSANV
-167 TIPAATVTGI
+167 TIPAATVTGV

-188 KLVSATVSLEYGDA
+188 KLVSATIGLDYGNA
-202 VSEAL
+202 TTEAL
-207 TGKKAIKLLGKNG
+207 ANKKAIKLVGKEG
-220 TLISEIDASEF
+220 VVISEIDASAF
-231 IKDGMLDTVELV
+231 IKDGMIQSVEFDA
-243 KNPEGQTV
+243 QTKHV
-251 GTYLKLTWNTDSGKS
+251 TITFNTDAGRQ
-266 DPMFINVTDLID
+266 PID
-278 VYTAGGGLNLN
+278 VDLSTLVDTYKAGTGLSLAND
-289 GKEFSVNTD
+289 GTFSVNTT
-298 TIATVEKATELA
+298 TIATVEKATEIA
-310 NNAETAAKTHANGLK
+310 NAAELAAKTHANGLK
-325 ETIDAYTVNGKK
+325 EDIDAYTVNGKR
-337 LSESPVVLDGSMIAV
+337 LSENPVLDGSMIAV
-352 GGTGA
+352 GGTGT
-357 HKTENLDTTVEDIY
+357 HKTANLDTTVEDIY
-371 GKISDAAAGG
+371 DKISDAAAGG

-389 GDITLATAGTDNG
+389 GDITLATASTKNG

-436 AAAVLGKSTDASTEK
+436 AAAVLGKSTDKSTEK

-461 EKATPSLVDE
+461 EKATPGLIDE

-491 ALQLVSAS
+491 ALQSVSAS

-537 AEASDVKNYVDNY
+537 AEASDVKNYVDNH

>member
-1 MANLKFFRSATAP
+1 MANLKFFRSATVP

-26 TNKLLKVKN
+26 ANKLLKVKN

-62 ASGENVTLD
+62 ASGENVILD
-71 FKDVASASQTMKAFE
+71 FKDVASASETMKVFE

-92 ETAQSTANTGV
+92 KSAQSTADTGV
-103 ANAATAKSAAEAA
+103 ANAATAQSAAEAA
-116 QTTADSKIASV
+116 QTTADSKVASV
-127 TGDATVKA
+127 TGDITIKA

-167 TIPAATVTGI
+167 TIPAATVTGV
-177 AADDKVLSLTD
+177 AANDKVLSLTD
-188 KLVSATVSLEYGDA
+188 KLVSATVGLDYGDA
-202 VSEAL
+202 TTEAL
-207 TGKKAIKLLGKNG
+207 NGHKAIKLVGKDG
-220 TLISEIDASEF
+220 VVISEIDASAF
-231 IKDGMLDTVELV
+231 IKDGMIQSVLFDA
-243 KNPEGQTV
+243 QTKHV
-251 GTYLKLTWNTDSGKS
+251 TITFNTDAGREA
-266 DPMFINVTDLID
+266 ID
-278 VYTAGGGLNLN
+278 VDLSTLVDTYKAGTGLSLAND
-289 GKEFSVNTD
+289 GTFSVNTT

-310 NNAETAAKTHANGLK
+310 NAAELAAKTHANGLK

-357 HKTENLDTTVEDIY
+357 HKTANLDTTVEDIY

-389 GDITLATAGTDNG
+389 GDITLATASTKNG

-422 AAFTESSEYDTSGA
+422 AAFTESSAYDANGA
-436 AAAVLGKSTDASTEK
+436 AAAVLGKSTDKSTEK

-461 EKATPSLVDE
+461 EKATPGLVDE

-491 ALQLVSAS
+491 ALQSVSAS

-537 AEASDVKNYVDNY
+537 AEASDVKNYVDNH

>member
-47 VTDATFVNGLLTITK
+47 VIDATFVNGLLTITK

-71 FKDVASASQTMKAFE
+71 FKDVASASQTMKAFKE
-86 ALDTAV
+86 LDTAV
-92 ETAQSTANTGV
+92 KNAQSKADTGV
-103 ANAATAKSAAEAA
+103 ANAATAQSAAEAA
-116 QTTADSKIASV
+116 QTTADSKVASV
-127 TGDATVKA
+127 TGDTAVKA
-135 ETVDHAVTLS
+135 ETSVDHAVTLS

-152 NVKFTKDTDGLSANV
+152 NVKFTKDADGLSANV
-167 TIPAATVTGI
+167 TIPAATVTGV
-177 AADDKVLSLTD
+177 AANDKVLSLTD
-188 KLVSATVSLEYGDA
+188 KLVSATIGLDYGDA
-202 VSEAL
+202 TTEAL
-207 TGKKAIKLLGKNG
+207 KNKKAIKLIGKEG
-220 TLISEIDASEF
+220 VVISEIDASAF
-231 IKDGMLDTVELV
+231 IKDGMIQSATFDT
-243 KNPEGQTV
+243 QT
-251 GTYLKLTWNTDSGKS
+251 K
-266 DPMFINVTDLID
+266 NVTITFNTAAGREPID
-278 VYTAGGGLNLN
+278 VDLSTLVDTYKAGTGLSLAND
-289 GKEFSVNTD
+289 GTFSVNTT
-298 TIATVEKATELA
+298 TIATVENATTLA
-310 NNAETAAKTHANGLK
+310 NAAEQAAKTHANGLK

-337 LSESPVVLDGSMIAV
+337 LSERTIVLDGSMIAV

-357 HKTENLDTTVEDIY
+357 HQTANLDTTVEDIY

-389 GDITLATAGTDNG
+389 GDITLATAGTKDG
-402 DVNLTM
+402 DVNLKM

-422 AAFTESSEYDTSGA
+422 AAFTESSAYDANGA
-436 AAAVLGKSTDASTEK
+436 AAAVLGKSTDKSTEK

-461 EKATPSLVDE
+461 EKATPGLVDE
-471 KITAAGNNYATS
+471 KITAAGTKYATA

-491 ALQLVSAS
+491 ALLSVSAS

-537 AEASDVKNYVDNY
+537 AEASDVKNYVDNH

>member
-47 VTDATFVNGLLTITK
+47 VIDATFVNGLLTITK

-71 FKDVASASQTMKAFE
+71 FKDVASASQTMKAFKE
-86 ALDTAV
+86 LDTAV
-92 ETAQSTANTGV
+92 KNAQSKADTGV
-103 ANAATAKSAAEAA
+103 ANAAIAQSAAEAA

-127 TGDATVKA
+127 TGDTTVKA

-152 NVKFTKDTDGLSANV
+152 NVKFTQDKDGLSANV
-167 TIPAATVTGI
+167 TIPAATVTGV

-188 KLVSATVSLEYGDA
+188 KLVSATIGLDYGNA
-202 VSEAL
+202 TTEAL
-207 TGKKAIKLLGKNG
+207 NGKKAIKLLGKDG
-220 TLISEIDASEF
+220 VVISEIDASAF
-231 IKDGMLDTVELV
+231 IKDGMIQSVLFDAKTKHV
-243 KNPEGQTV
+243 TI
-251 GTYLKLTWNTDSGKS
+251 TFNTDAGREA
-266 DPMFINVTDLID
+266 ID
-278 VYTAGGGLNLN
+278 VDLSTLVDTYKAGTGLSLATD
-289 GKEFSVNTD
+289 GTFSVNTT

-310 NNAETAAKTHANGLK
+310 NNAETAAKTHANTLK
-325 ETIDAYTVNGKK
+325 EAIDAYTVNGKK
-337 LSESPVVLDGSMIAV
+337 LSESPILDGSMIAV

-357 HKTENLDTTVEDIY
+357 HKTANLDTTVEDIY
-371 GKISDAAAGG
+371 DKISDAAASG

-389 GDITLATAGTDNG
+389 GDITLATAGIKNG
-402 DVNLTM
+402 DVNLKM

-422 AAFTESSEYDTSGA
+422 AAFTESSAYDAKGA
-436 AAAVLGKSTDASTEK
+436 AADVLGKSTDTSTKK

-471 KITAAGNNYATS
+471 KITAAGNKYATA

-491 ALQLVSAS
+491 ALQSVSAS

-537 AEASDVKNYVDNY
+537 AEASDVKNYVDNH

>member
-47 VTDATFVNGLLTITK
+47 VIDATFVNGLLTITK

-71 FKDVASASQTMKAFE
+71 FKDVASASQTMKAFKE
-86 ALDTAV
+86 LDTAV
-92 ETAQSTANTGV
+92 KNAKSTADTGV
-103 ANAATAKSAAEAA
+103 ANAATAQSAAEAA

-127 TGDATVKA
+127 TGDTTVKA

-152 NVKFTKDTDGLSANV
+152 NVKFTKDADGLSANV
-167 TIPAATVTGI
+167 TIPAATVTGV
-177 AADDKVLSLTD
+177 AAGDKVLSLTN
-188 KLVSATVSLEYGDA
+188 KLVSATIGLDYGDA
-202 VSEAL
+202 TTEAL
-207 TGKKAIKLLGKNG
+207 NGKKAIKLLGKEG
-220 TLISEIDASEF
+220 VVISEIDASAF
-231 IKDGMLDTVELV
+231 IKDGMIQSVAFDT
-243 KNPEGQTV
+243 QTKHV
-251 GTYLKLTWNTDSGKS
+251 TITFNTDAGH
-266 DPMFINVTDLID
+266 DAID
-278 VYTAGGGLNLN
+278 VDLSTLVDTYKAGTGLSLAND
-289 GKEFSVNTD
+289 GTFSVNTT
-298 TIATVEKATELA
+298 TIATVEKAAELA
-310 NNAETAAKTHANGLK
+310 NAAEQAAKTHANGLK
-325 ETIDAYTVNGKK
+325 ENIDAYTVNGKTISK
-337 LSESPVVLDGSMIAV
+337 NPVLDGSMIAV

-357 HKTENLDTTVEDIY
+357 HKTAKLDTTVEDIY
-371 GKISDAAAGG
+371 DKISDAAAGG

-389 GDITLATAGTDNG
+389 GDITLATAGTKNG

-422 AAFTESSEYDTSGA
+422 AAFTESSAYDAKGA
-436 AAAVLGKSTDASTEK
+436 AAAVLGKSTDASTKK

-471 KITAAGNNYATS
+471 KITAAGTKYATA

-491 ALQLVSAS
+491 ALQSVSAS

-537 AEASDVKNYVDNY
+537 AEASDVKNYVDNH

>member
-26 TNKLLKVKN
+26 ASKLLKVKN

-47 VTDATFVNGLLTITK
+47 VIDATFANGLLTITK

-71 FKDVASASQTMKAFE
+71 FKDVASASETMKAFK

-92 ETAQSTANTGV
+92 KNAQSKADTGV
-103 ANAATAKSAAEAA
+103 ANAATAQSTAEAA
-116 QTTADSKIASV
+116 KTTANSKIASV
-127 TGDATVKA
+127 TGDTTVKA
-135 ETVDHAVTLS
+135 ETSVDHAVTLS
-145 LATSDKG
+145 LATSNKG
-152 NVKFTKDTDGLSANV
+152 NVKFTKDADGLSANV
-167 TIPAATVTGI
+167 TIPAATVTGV
-177 AADDKVLSLTD
+177 AANDKVLSLTD
-188 KLVSATVSLEYGDA
+188 KLVSATVGLDYGDA
-202 VSEAL
+202 TTEAL
-207 TGKKAIKLLGKNG
+207 NGKKAIKLVGKEG
-220 TLISEIDASEF
+220 VVISEIDASAF
-231 IKDGMLDTVELV
+231 IKDGMIQSVEFDT
-243 KNPEGQTV
+243 QTKHV
-251 GTYLKLTWNTDSGKS
+251 TITFNTDAGTE
-266 DPMFINVTDLID
+266 PID
-278 VYTAGGGLNLN
+278 VDLSTLVDTYKAGTGLSLAND
-289 GKEFSVNTD
+289 GTFSVNTT

-310 NNAETAAKTHANGLK
+310 NAAEQAAKTHANGLK
-325 ETIDAYTVNGKK
+325 ENIDAYTVNGKTISK
-337 LSESPVVLDGSMIAV
+337 SPVLDGSMIAV

-357 HKTENLDTTVEDIY
+357 HKTANLDTTVEDIY
-371 GKISDAAAGG
+371 DKISDAAAGG

-389 GDITLATAGTDNG
+389 GDITLATAGTENG
-402 DVNLTM
+402 DVNLKM

-422 AAFTESSEYDTSGA
+422 AAFTESSAYDTKGA
-436 AAAVLGKSTDASTEK
+436 AAAVLGISTEKKKKK

-461 EKATPSLVDE
+461 EKATPGLVDE
-471 KITAAGNNYATS
+471 KITAAGTKYATS

-491 ALQLVSAS
+491 ALQSVSAS
-499 GDDYITASAGAKAGN
+499 GDAYITASAGAKADN

-537 AEASDVKNYVDNY
+537 AEASDVKNYVDNH

>member
-26 TNKLLKVKN
+26 ASKLLKVKN

-92 ETAQSTANTGV
+92 KNAQSKADTGV
-103 ANAATAKSAAEAA
+103 ANAATAQSAAEAA
-116 QTTADSKIASV
+116 QTTADSKVASV
-127 TGDATVKA
+127 TGDTTVKA
-135 ETVDHAVTLS
+135 KTSTGHAVTLS
-145 LATSDKG
+145 LATSNKG
-152 NVKFTKDTDGLSANV
+152 NVKFTQDTDGLSANV
-167 TIPAATVTGI
+167 TIPAATVTGV
-177 AADDKVLSLTD
+177 AANDKVLSLTN
-188 KLVSATVSLEYGDA
+188 KLVSATVGLDYGDA
-202 VSEAL
+202 TTEAL
-207 TGKKAIKLLGKNG
+207 NGKKAIKLLGKDG
-220 TLISEIDASEF
+220 VVISEIDASAF
-231 IKDGMLDTVELV
+231 IKDGMIQSVTFDTKTKHV
-243 KNPEGQTV
+243 TI
-251 GTYLKLTWNTDSGKS
+251 TFNTAAGREA
-266 DPMFINVTDLID
+266 ID
-278 VYTAGGGLNLN
+278 VDLSTLVDTYKAGTGLSLAND
-289 GKEFSVNTD
+289 GTFSVNTT
-298 TIATVEKATELA
+298 TIATVETATTLA
-310 NNAETAAKTHANGLK
+310 NAAEQAAKTHANGLK
-325 ETIDAYTVNGKK
+325 ENIDAYTVNGKPI
-337 LSESPVVLDGSMIAV
+337 SESPILDGSMIAV

-357 HKTENLDTTVEDIY
+357 HKTANLDTTVEDIY

-389 GDITLATAGTDNG
+389 GDITLATASTKNG
-402 DVNLTM
+402 DVNLKM

-436 AAAVLGKSTDASTEK
+436 AAAVLGKSTDKSTEK

-461 EKATPSLVDE
+461 EKATPGLVDE

-491 ALQLVSAS
+491 ALQSVSAS

-514 SQTITVSTNV
+514 SQTITVSTKV

-537 AEASDVKNYVDNY
+537 AEASDVKNYVDNH
-550 VSTTLAWASFE
+550 VSTTLAWTSFE

>member
-26 TNKLLKVKN
+26 ASKLLKVKN

-47 VTDATFVNGLLTITK
+47 VIDATFVNGLLTITK

-92 ETAQSTANTGV
+92 KNAQSRADTGV
-103 ANAATAKSAAEAA
+103 ANAATAQSAAEAA

-127 TGDATVKA
+127 TGDTTVKA

-152 NVKFTKDTDGLSANV
+152 NVKFTQDTDGLSANV
-167 TIPAATVTGI
+167 TIPAATVTGV
-177 AADDKVLSLTD
+177 AAGDKVLSLTN
-188 KLVSATVSLEYGDA
+188 KLVSATIGLDYGDA
-202 VSEAL
+202 TTEAL
-207 TGKKAIKLLGKNG
+207 NGKKAIKLVGKEG
-220 TLISEIDASEF
+220 VVISEIDASAF
-231 IKDGMLDTVELV
+231 IKDGMIQSVAFDTKTKHV
-243 KNPEGQTV
+243 TI
-251 GTYLKLTWNTDSGKS
+251 TFNTAAGKE
-266 DPMFINVTDLID
+266 PID
-278 VYTAGGGLNLN
+278 VDLSTLVDTYKAGTGLSLAQD
-289 GKEFSVNTD
+289 GTFSVNTT
-298 TIATVEKATELA
+298 TIATVGKATELA
-310 NNAETAAKTHANGLK
+310 NTAETTAKTHANTLK
-325 ETIDAYTVNGKK
+325 ETIDAYTVNGKPI
-337 LSESPVVLDGSMIAV
+337 SGSPVLDGSMIAV

-357 HKTENLDTTVEDIY
+357 HKTANLDTTVEDIY

-389 GDITLATAGTDNG
+389 GDITLATAGTENG

-422 AAFTESSEYDTSGA
+422 AAFTESSAYDAEGA
-436 AAAVLGKSTDASTEK
+436 AAAVLGKSTDKSTEK

-461 EKATPSLVDE
+461 EKATPGLVDE
-471 KITAAGNNYATS
+471 KITAAGTKYATA

-491 ALQLVSAS
+491 ALQSVSAS
-499 GDDYITASAGAKAGN
+499 GDDYITASAGAKANN
-514 SQTITVSTNV
+514 SQAITVSTKV

-537 AEASDVKNYVDNY
+537 AEASDVKNYVDNH

>member
-47 VTDATFVNGLLTITK
+47 VIDATFVDGLLTITK

-92 ETAQSTANTGV
+92 KNAQSKADTGV
-103 ANAATAKSAAEAA
+103 ANAATAQSAAEAA
-116 QTTADSKIASV
+116 QTTADSKVASV
-127 TGDATVKA
+127 TGDTTVKA

-152 NVKFTKDTDGLSANV
+152 NVKFTQDADGLSANV
-167 TIPAATVTGI
+167 TIPAATVTGV

-188 KLVSATVSLEYGDA
+188 KLVSATVGLDYGDA
-202 VSEAL
+202 TTEAL
-207 TGKKAIKLLGKNG
+207 KDKKAIKLVGKEG
-220 TLISEIDASEF
+220 VVISEIDASAF
-231 IKDGMLDTVELV
+231 IKDGMIQSVTFDTKTKHV
-243 KNPEGQTV
+243 TI
-251 GTYLKLTWNTDSGKS
+251 TFNTEAGREA
-266 DPMFINVTDLID
+266 ID
-278 VYTAGGGLNLN
+278 VDLSTLVDTYKAGTGLSLATD
-289 GKEFSVNTD
+289 GTFSVNTT
-298 TIATVEKATELA
+298 TIATVEKAAELA
-310 NNAETAAKTHANGLK
+310 NSAETAAKTHANTLK
-325 ETIDAYTVNGKK
+325 ETIDAYTVNGKPISK
-337 LSESPVVLDGSMIAV
+337 SPVLDGSMIAV

-357 HKTENLDTTVEDIY
+357 HKTANLDTTVEDIY
-371 GKISDAAAGG
+371 DKISDAAAGG

-389 GDITLATAGTDNG
+389 GDITLATASTKNG
-402 DVNLTM
+402 DVNLKM

-422 AAFTESSEYDTSGA
+422 AAFTESSAYDAHGA
-436 AAAVLGKSTDASTEK
+436 AAAVLGKSTDASTKK

-471 KITAAGNNYATS
+471 KITAAGTKYATA

-491 ALQLVSAS
+491 ALQSVSAS

-537 AEASDVKNYVDNY
+537 AEASDVKNYVDNH

>member
-26 TNKLLKVKN
+26 ASKLLKVKN

-47 VTDATFVNGLLTITK
+47 VIDATFVDGLLTITK

-92 ETAQSTANTGV
+92 KNAQSKADTGV
-103 ANAATAKSAAEAA
+103 ANAATAQSAAEAA
-116 QTTADSKIASV
+116 QTTADSKVASV
-127 TGDATVKA
+127 TGDTTVKA

-152 NVKFTKDTDGLSANV
+152 NVKFTKDADGLSANV
-167 TIPAATVTGI
+167 TIPAATVTGV

-188 KLVSATVSLEYGDA
+188 KLVSATVGLDYGDA
-202 VSEAL
+202 TTEAL
-207 TGKKAIKLLGKNG
+207 KDKKAIKLVGKEG
-220 TLISEIDASEF
+220 VVISEIDASAF
-231 IKDGMLDTVELV
+231 IKDGMIQSVTFDTKTKHV
-243 KNPEGQTV
+243 TI
-251 GTYLKLTWNTDSGKS
+251 TFNTEAGREA
-266 DPMFINVTDLID
+266 ID
-278 VYTAGGGLNLN
+278 VDLSTLVDTYKAGTGLSLATD
-289 GKEFSVNTD
+289 GTFSVNTT
-298 TIATVEKATELA
+298 TIATVEKAAELA
-310 NNAETAAKTHANGLK
+310 NSAETAAKTHANTLK
-325 ETIDAYTVNGKK
+325 ETIDAYTVNGKPISK
-337 LSESPVVLDGSMIAV
+337 SPVLDGSMIAV

-357 HKTENLDTTVEDIY
+357 HKTANLDTTVEDIY
-371 GKISDAAAGG
+371 DKISDAAAGG

-389 GDITLATAGTDNG
+389 GDITLATAGTENG
-402 DVNLTM
+402 DINLKM

-422 AAFTESSEYDTSGA
+422 AAFTESSAYDAHGA
-436 AAAVLGKSTDASTEK
+436 AAAVLGKSTDASTKK

-471 KITAAGNNYATS
+471 KITAAGTKYATA

-491 ALQLVSAS
+491 ALQSVSAS

-537 AEASDVKNYVDNY
+537 AEASDVKNYVDNH

>member
-71 FKDVASASQTMKAFE
+71 FKDVASASQTMKAFK

-92 ETAQSTANTGV
+92 KNAQSKADTGV
-103 ANAATAKSAAEAA
+103 ANAATAQSAAEAA

-127 TGDATVKA
+127 TGDTTVKA

-152 NVKFTKDTDGLSANV
+152 NVKFTKDADGLSANV
-167 TIPAATVTGI
+167 TIPAATVTGV

-188 KLVSATVSLEYGDA
+188 KLVSATVGLDYGNA
-202 VSEAL
+202 TTEAL
-207 TGKKAIKLLGKNG
+207 NGKKAIKLVGKEG
-220 TLISEIDASEF
+220 VVISEIDASAF
-231 IKDGMLDTVELV
+231 IKDGMIQSVAFDTKTKHV
-243 KNPEGQTV
+243 TI
-251 GTYLKLTWNTDSGKS
+251 TFNTAAGKE
-266 DPMFINVTDLID
+266 PID
-278 VYTAGGGLNLN
+278 VDLSTLVDTYKAGTGLSLAND
-289 GKEFSVNTD
+289 GTFSVNTT

-310 NNAETAAKTHANGLK
+310 NAAEQAAKTHANGLK
-325 ETIDAYTVNGKK
+325 ETIDAYTVNGKPI
-337 LSESPVVLDGSMIAV
+337 SGSPILDGSMIAV

-357 HKTENLDTTVEDIY
+357 HKTANLDTTVEDIY

-389 GDITLATAGTDNG
+389 GDITLATAGNDNG

-422 AAFTESSEYDTSGA
+422 AAFTESSAYDAHGA

-461 EKATPSLVDE
+461 EKATPGLVDE
-471 KITAAGNNYATS
+471 KIAAAGNNYATS

-491 ALQLVSAS
+491 ALQSVSAS
-499 GDDYITASAGAKAGN
+499 GDNYITASAGAKAGN

-537 AEASDVKNYVDNY
+537 AEASDVKNYVDNH